1 LLLLMSFLFKYST
14 LFLLSMF
21 RDLQK
26 RIKSL
31 KPIVIMHDFF
41 IDRIVRLNNLDS
53 LFGDASSKI
62 DAGGGSIRGI
72 EQSELKGGNAVNTAY
87 AIAKLGA
94 RTSLITIADHFGS
107 TILKNAFSPF
117 RNSRLILANGTQGYT
132 ISFEVV
138 KNNSKAN
145 VMISDVGDAGNF
157 GANKLGRRELDLIR
171 GASAVVITNW
181 ASNLK
186 GTELALKAFKS
197 ANKNALCFLDPAD
210 ISTRKDAFKDCLYKL
225 ANYLDILSVNE
236 NECRLLMQ
244 SLGIEALPMNYSN
257 EDVGDAAKRLAEKL
271 ALTVDVH
278 TPLGA
283 ATSNGIETV
292 FVQSFDVDVK
302 ITTGAGD
309 VWDAADIIGYLCKLD
324 ASDRL
329 LFANAC
335 AALYISNVNADT
347 PRLKEVVNF
356 VSRS

>member
-1 LLLLMSFLFKYST
+1 
-14 LFLLSMF
+14 MF
-21 RDLQK
+21 QNLQR

-31 KPIVIMHDFF
+31 KPVVVMHDFF
-41 IDRIVRLNNLDS
+41 IDRIVRLNNIDS
-53 LFGDASSKI
+53 LFDAANSKI
-62 DAGGGSIRGI
+62 ETGGGSIRDI
-72 EQSELKGGNAVNTAY
+72 EQTEVKGGNAVNTAY
-87 AIAKLGA
+87 ALAKLGA
-94 RTSLITIADHFGS
+94 RTSLITIADDYGS
-107 TILKNAFSPF
+107 TIVKNTCSPF
-117 RNSRLILANGTQGYT
+117 RNSKLILTNGTQGYT

-145 VMISDVGDAGNF
+145 VMISDVGDTGNF
-157 GANKLGRRELDLIR
+157 GANKLCKRELNLIR
-171 GASAVVITNW
+171 GASAVMLANW

-197 ANKNALCFLDPAD
+197 ASKEALCFLDPAD
-210 ISTRKDAFKDCLYKL
+210 ISTRKDAFKNCLNDL

-236 NECRLLMQ
+236 NECRLLME
-244 SLGIEALPMNYSN
+244 SLGIEALPMNYFN

-271 ALTVDVH
+271 SLTVDVH

-283 ATSNGIETV
+283 ATSNGRETA
-292 FVQSFDVDVK
+292 FVQSFNVDVK

-309 VWDAADIIGYLCKLD
+309 VWDAADIIGYLCRLD

-356 VSRS
+356 ISRH